1 MLKGGDLLTLRS
13 CVENALEVTMTDAEL
28 HTKLTE
34 CLTEFPNDP
43 YAAMQRGDTEEYNP
57 EPETETEP
65 EVTDGHN
72 GFQEYTGGK
81 KTRRRRHRHKSRRNR
96 RKSHKRRSHKQ
107 K

>member
-57 EPETETEP
+57 ESEPEPET
-65 EVTDGHN
+65 EVTDG
-72 GFQEYTGGK
+72 YTGGK

-96 RKSHKRRSHKQ
+96 RKSHKRK
-107 K
+107 